1 MQTRLVYVG
10 TSSLLE
16 IERERETGTKNFLVR
31 RHLGV
36 DSKKAISLYML
47 NCINNHKYTIGHT
60 TYESYDVL

>member
-16 IERERETGTKNFLVR
+16 RENGTKNFLVR